1 MNAFARRLLR
11 SAALSA
17 VCALSYTVQA
27 APSAQPS
34 ANLVPLYT
42 FQGGDDGA
50 RPYGALVRDKA
61 GNLYGTTNEG
71 GGACNCGTVF
81 KLTAA
86 GQESILHAFVGGND
100 GAHPF
105 AGLVRDG
112 QGDFYGTTPEGGAY
126 NSGTVF
132 KVTAKGKES
141 IVYSFSGGADGAQ
154 PYGALIVGPDG
165 NLYGTTQHGGTH
177 NSGTVFKLTP
187 AGAESVL
194 YAFTGGIDGNTPM
207 AELIRDDAGNL
218 YSTTVYGGTSKA
230 GVVFKLDPAGN
241 ETVLHSFKNLQDGA
255 FPESGLILDK
265 VGNLYGTAFL
275 AGPYGSGNV
284 FRITVSGKEKVLHLF
299 SMPTDGNGPMARL
312 VRGQDGAL
320 YGTTYYGGVS
330 NSGSVFRLAPD
341 GTEIVLHSFTMAED
355 GAYPYAGL
363 IRDKQ
368 GNFYGTAEA
377 GGEPRLGVVFKI
389 SNQ

>member
-1 MNAFARRLLR
+1 MNAFARLLLR
-11 SAALSA
+11 TAALSA
-17 VCALSYTVQA
+17 ICALSHAAQA
-27 APSAQPS
+27 APSAQPP

-71 GGACNCGTVF
+71 GGACNSGTVF
-81 KLTAA
+81 KLAPT
-86 GQESILHAFVGGND
+86 GQETILHRFRGGAD

-105 AGLVRDG
+105 AGLVRASNG
-112 QGDFYGTTPEGGAY
+112 TFYGTTPEGGAS

-154 PYGALIVGPDG
+154 PNGALITDAEG
-165 NLYGTTQHGGTH
+165 NLYGTTQHGGAH
-177 NSGTVFKLTP
+177 NSGTVFKLDP
-187 AGAESVL
+187 AGKETVL
-194 YAFTGGIDGNTPM
+194 YAFTGGTDGNTPM
-207 AELIRDDAGNL
+207 AELVRDDAGNF
-218 YSTTVYGGTSKA
+218 YSTTVYGGTAKA
-230 GVVFKLDPAGN
+230 GVVFKLDPGGN
-241 ETVLHSFKNLQDGA
+241 ETVLHSFRNEQDGA

-265 VGNLYGTAFL
+265 VGNLYGTTFL

-284 FRITVSGKEKVLHLF
+284 FKITVSGKEKVLHLF

-312 VRGQDGAL
+312 TKGPNGIL

-330 NSGSVFRLAPD
+330 NSGSVFQLNSD
-341 GTEIVLHSFTMAED
+341 GTETVLHSFTMAED

-368 GNFYGTAEA
+368 GNLYGTAEA

>member
-1 MNAFARRLLR
+1 MNRFARLLLGT
-11 SAALSA
+11 ALSV
-17 VCALSYTVQA
+17 VCVSAYGSEASSVRH
-27 APSAQPS
+27 APAT
-34 ANLVPLYT
+34 NLVPLYT
-42 FQGGDDGA
+42 FQGGSDGA
-50 RPYGALVRDKA
+50 RPYGALVQDKA

-71 GGACNCGTVF
+71 GGGCNCGTVF
-81 KLTAA
+81 KLTPD
-86 GQESILHAFVGGND
+86 GQETILHVFTAGND

-105 AGLVRDG
+105 AGLVRDSRG
-112 QGDFYGTTPEGGAY
+112 NFYGTTPEGGAH

-141 IVYSFSGGADGAQ
+141 IVYAFSGGADGAQ
-154 PYGALIVGPDG
+154 PYGALILDAEG

-177 NSGTVFKLTP
+177 NSGTVFKLDPSGQET
-187 AGAESVL
+187 VL
-194 YAFTGGIDGNTPM
+194 YAFTGGTDGNTPM
-207 AELIRDDAGNL
+207 AELVRDDAGNF
-218 YSTTVYGGTSKA
+218 YSTTAYGGTSKA

-241 ETVLHSFKNLQDGA
+241 ETVLHSFQNKRDGA
-255 FPESGLILDK
+255 FPESGLILDR
-265 VGNLYGTAFL
+265 VGNIYGTAFL

-284 FRITVSGKEKVLHLF
+284 FKITVSGKEKVLHLF
-299 SMPTDGNGPMARL
+299 SMPTDGNGPTARL
-312 VRGQDGAL
+312 VQDRDGTL

-341 GTEIVLHSFTMAED
+341 GTEAVLHSFTMAED